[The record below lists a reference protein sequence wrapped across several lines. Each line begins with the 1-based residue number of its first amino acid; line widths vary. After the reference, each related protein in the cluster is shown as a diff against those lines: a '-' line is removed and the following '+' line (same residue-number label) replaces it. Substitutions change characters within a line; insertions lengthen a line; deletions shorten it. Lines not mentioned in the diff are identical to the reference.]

1 MPGRKERMKLKEDL
15 AEMLQ
20 RNAIITD
27 EETLQDCFEILI
39 EMTAKKVKNKDIFNA
54 FEKAYYKLTK

>member
-1 MPGRKERMKLKEDL
+1 MKLKEDL